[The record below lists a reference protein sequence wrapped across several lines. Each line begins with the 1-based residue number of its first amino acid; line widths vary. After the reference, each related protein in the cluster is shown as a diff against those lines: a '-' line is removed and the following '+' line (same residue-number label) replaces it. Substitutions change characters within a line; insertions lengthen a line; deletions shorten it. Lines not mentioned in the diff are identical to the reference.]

1 MVAGSIPA
9 EGTSYFAGTGPISN
23 FGGDATH
30 LLRLANGVS
39 NRVPLT
45 ADFEAY
51 QTRSVLAFAAHFDQS
66 MYQSFWVEL
75 LEQPA
80 SHILQLLQ

>member
-23 FGGDATH
+23 FGGDAIH
-30 LLRLANGVS
+30 LLRLANGAS

-51 QTRSVLAFAAHFDQS
+51 QTRLVHAFAGHFDQS
-66 MYQSFWVEL
+66 TSQSFWAEL
-75 LEQPA
+75 LEQSA
-80 SHILQLLQ
+80 SRIRQLRQ